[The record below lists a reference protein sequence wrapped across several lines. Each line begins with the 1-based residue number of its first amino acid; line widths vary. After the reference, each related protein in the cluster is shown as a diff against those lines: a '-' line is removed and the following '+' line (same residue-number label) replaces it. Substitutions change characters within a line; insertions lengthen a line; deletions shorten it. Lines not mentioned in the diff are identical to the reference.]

1 MTEDSAHIAAME
13 PRWIMKDTDLHR
25 RTFLK
30 GIIAG
35 LAALPLVPRVDAA
48 LAAWLDGLASDLA
61 ANTASENYWKRLRQ
75 EFLTPSHLLHF
86 NTGSLGATP
95 RAVIDAVAEYMR
107 ELERDPVGQA
117 WGPLRELTEAV
128 RHEAAALIGADPEEL
143 AIVRNTTEAMNAIA
157 SGVDLAPGD
166 EILTT
171 DHEHAGGMICWQ
183 YLAERTQARI
193 VQLEM
198 PVPATSADELV
209 ARVAEHLNERTRI
222 CSFSHVD
229 TLTGV
234 RLPLARIAELTRRRG
249 ILLAC
254 DGAQAPGMLQVDV
267 HALQVDTYASSS
279 HKWMLAPKG
288 SGLLYVRRAV
298 QDRVR
303 PPLLRSGF
311 SCYSGSSGT
320 RNVPHIIGHG
330 LAVDM
335 HRLLTPQ
342 KIENRCLALRDGLA
356 QRLQELPGA
365 RILSP
370 TAVELRSALLAVT
383 FEGRDAGDIYRAL
396 RERDIVVKALPA
408 TMVVTDALQ
417 SRSYNALRFST
428 HIYNSEAE
436 LDQLTEALAQLTR

>member
-1 MTEDSAHIAAME
+1 MTENSAHIAAME
-13 PRWIMKDTDLHR
+13 RRWIMADTDLHR

-48 LAAWLDGLASDLA
+48 LAAWLDGLATDLA
-61 ANTASENYWKRLRQ
+61 ASTASGNYWQRLRQ
-75 EFLTPSHLLHF
+75 EFLTPARLLHF

-95 RAVIDAVAEYMR
+95 RAVIDAVADYMR

-117 WGPLRELTEAV
+117 WGPMLQLTEAV

-143 AIVRNTTEAMNAIA
+143 AIVRNTTEAMNTIA
-157 SGVDLAPGD
+157 SGVDLSPGD

-234 RLPLARIAELTRRRG
+234 RLPLARIAELTRPR
-249 ILLAC
+249 
-254 DGAQAPGMLQVDV
+254 GMLQVDV

-311 SCYSGSSGT
+311 GSYSGSSGT
-320 RNVPHIIGHG
+320 RNVPHILGHG

-342 KIENRCLALRDGLA
+342 KIEHRCLALRDGLA

-383 FEGRDAGDIYRAL
+383 FEGKAAGDIYRAL
-396 RERDIVVKALPA
+396 RERDIVAKALPA

-417 SRSYNALRFST
+417 SRNYNAVRFST

-436 LDQLTEALAQLTR
+436 LDRLTEALAQLTR